1 LWVIRYV
8 KETSGEL
15 YQNHALEQ
23 SEGSKLSVLW
33 SRLKRIGSFALNY
46 PEWLTSLAIAGLFV
60 GIQLGATGINVLGVQ
75 LKIEVL
81 NILLE
86 SLEKAELS
94 AYDGWMQ
101 LRPSLPPDPRLLVVE
116 VTEEDSESLERWQSR
131 KQWPMTDALIHQ
143 LLSKLQQHEPTVI
156 GLDLYRDIPIPPGN
170 SELTQLFKKSDNI
183 IPICRLG
190 NETKRGT
197 PPPEAVPT
205 EQVGFA
211 DLAIDEGGVV
221 RRALLF
227 HNAKIPEGCNTR
239 LSFGFQLARF
249 YLEKQGLEPQTI
261 NLNEQDEQDKQEY
274 LKWGDVIFKPLKP
287 KSGGYQR
294 ADAGGYQILLN
305 YRSGDKLADTVTLAD
320 VLEDRVDPSLVKDR
334 IVLIGISDPAENDLF
349 FTPYSSEGDVL
360 EKMPGVVVH
369 GQIVSQLLS
378 TVLNE
383 RKLFWFW
390 PNSVE
395 VIWIWGW
402 SFTGTIL
409 VRLTRNIWQMLLAEA
424 LAVGVLG
431 GISFIVF
438 LEAGWIPVI
447 TPMLG
452 LVMSSTG
459 VLAYSAY
466 QNQQERAHFA
476 RLLQEQE
483 NNLIA
488 LQGMLQDSTRVPLTT
503 QEDEDDDK
511 TLIADQHEVTLSE
524 ETAIAPS
531 PSQQEEEPST
541 AIWTPEDAAV
551 SQPAPTVKP
560 SDNPNLLAGRYKIN
574 RVLGSGGF
582 GLTYLAEDSH
592 RPGKPKCVVK
602 HLKPARRD
610 ERFLAIAR
618 RLFHTE
624 AEILEKLGRHAQI
637 PQLLAYF
644 EESREFYLVE
654 EYIKGDSLSDELPVD
669 KRMPEGQVVQLI
681 KGLLE
686 ILVFIH
692 DHNVI
697 HRDIKPSNIIRRETD
712 GRLVLIDFGAVKQI
726 QPQQKLD
733 QEHDSQ
739 EHHTVAVGTR
749 GYAPSEQYAGHPTL
763 SSDIYA
769 VGVIGIQA
777 LTGIPPHQLVLDSE
791 TGEISWRHLAN
802 VSDEFAEILEK
813 MVRYYFMDRYQ
824 SVTKVLEDLSTLS
837 PQS

>member
-1 LWVIRYV
+1 V

-15 YQNHALEQ
+15 TQNHALER
-23 SEGSKLSVLW
+23 SEGSKLSAFW
-33 SRLKRIGSFALNY
+33 SRLKRIGSFALKY
-46 PEWLTSLAIAGLFV
+46 PEWLTSLAIIVLFL
-60 GIQLGATGINVLGVQ
+60 GIQLGAKGIDVLGVQ
-75 LKIEVL
+75 LKIEAL
-81 NILLE
+81 KILLKP
-86 SLEKAELS
+86 LEQAELS
-94 AYDGWMQ
+94 AYDGLMQ
-101 LRPSLPPDPRLLVVE
+101 LRRPSLPPDPRLLVVE
-116 VTEEDSESLERWQSR
+116 VTEKDIQYLE
-131 KQWPMTDALIHQ
+131 QWPMSDAVMTQ
-143 LLSKLQQHEPTVI
+143 LLQTLQQYEPAVI
-156 GLDLYRDIPIPPGN
+156 GLDIYRDIAIPPGHA
-170 SELTQLFKKSDNI
+170 ELSKLLQTNNNI
-183 IPICRLG
+183 IPICQISESE
-190 NETKRGT
+190 NRGT
-197 PPPEAVPT
+197 LPPPGVP
-205 EQVGFA
+205 ESRVGFA

-221 RRALLF
+221 RRALLY
-227 HNAKIPEGCNTR
+227 HTLDIESGCTTK
-239 LSFGFQLARF
+239 LSFSFQLAKH
-249 YLEKQGLEPQTI
+249 YLEGKGIEPT
-261 NLNEQDEQDKQEY
+261 LTPDDH
-274 LKWGDVIFKPLKP
+274 LKWGDVVFKPLKP
-287 KSGGYQR
+287 TSGGYQQ
-294 ADAGGYQILLN
+294 ADTGGYQILLN
-305 YRSGDKLADTVTLAD
+305 YRSADKLADSITLTE
-320 VLEDRVDPSLVKDR
+320 VLEGRLDPSLVQDR
-334 IVLIGISDPAENDLF
+334 IVLIGIAAPSEKDRF
-349 FTPYSSEGDVL
+349 STPYTSQGLIIET
-360 EKMPGVVVH
+360 MPGVVIH
-369 GQIVSQLLS
+369 GHIVSQLLS
-378 TVLNE
+378 TVLNG
-383 RKLFWFW
+383 RQVFWFW
-390 PNSVE
+390 PNWVE

-402 SFTGTIL
+402 SLTGAIL
-409 VRLTRNIWQMLLAEA
+409 VRVTRNIWQMLFAEMLA
-424 LAVGVLG
+424 LGLLG
-431 GISFIVF
+431 GVSFIVF
-438 LEAGWIPVI
+438 LEAGWIPVM
-447 TPMLG
+447 TPVVG

-488 LQGMLQDSTRVPLTT
+488 LQGLLQDRTSFAPTT
-503 QEDEDDDK
+503 QEDEDDDN
-511 TLIADQHEVTLSE
+511 TLIAEQQDVTLSE

-531 PSQQEEEPST
+531 QQDGDGET
-541 AIWTPEDAAV
+541 AIWTPEAAV
-551 SQPAPTVKP
+551 SQPAPTVKQ

-624 AEILEKLGRHAQI
+624 AEILEKLGRHSHI

-669 KRMPEGQVVQLI
+669 KRMPEEQVVKLI

-692 DHNVI
+692 EHNVI
-697 HRDIKPSNIIRRETD
+697 HRDIKPSNIIRRQTD
-712 GRLVLIDFGAVKQI
+712 GQLVLIDFGAVKQI

-733 QEHDSQ
+733 QEHDTQ
-739 EHHTVAVGTR
+739 EHNTVAVGTR

-802 VSDEFAEILEK
+802 VSDELAQILEK

-824 SVTKVLEDLSTLS
+824 SVTKVLEDLSTLP

>member
-1 LWVIRYV
+1 M

-15 YQNHALEQ
+15 SQNQVPYER
-23 SEGSKLSVLW
+23 SEGSKLSALW
-33 SRLKRIGSFALNY
+33 SRLKRIGSLTWKNPAL
-46 PEWLTSLAIAGLFV
+46 LTSLAVTGVLL
-60 GIQLGATGINVLGVQ
+60 GTRQLA
-75 LKIEVL
+75 
-81 NILLE
+81 LLE
-86 SLEKAELS
+86 PLELY
-94 AYDGWMQ
+94 AYDRLMQ
-101 LRPSLPPDPRLLVVE
+101 LRPNLPPDPRLLVVE
-116 VTEEDSESLERWQSR
+116 VTEEDVKSLDRWQIR

-143 LLSKLQQHEPTVI
+143 LLSKLQQYEPAVI
-156 GLDLYRDIPIPPGN
+156 GLDLYRDLPMPPGN
-170 SELTQLFKKSDNI
+170 AELTRLFKNSGNI

-190 NETKRGT
+190 DENKGGT
-197 PPPEAVPT
+197 PPPEAVP
-205 EQVGFA
+205 EDRVGFA
-211 DLAIDEGGVV
+211 DLTIDEGEVV

-227 HNAKIPEGCNTR
+227 HNADIPEGCTTR
-239 LSFGFQLARF
+239 LSFSFQLARY
-249 YLEKQGLEPQTI
+249 YLEGKGIEPQTI
-261 NLNEQDEQDKQEY
+261 KQNGQDY

-287 KSGGYQR
+287 KSGGYQK

-305 YRSGDKLADTVTLAD
+305 YRSADKLAESVTLTE
-320 VLEDRVDPSLVKDR
+320 VLEGRLDPSLIKDR
-334 IVLIGISDPAENDLF
+334 IVLIGVSDPAEEDLL

-360 EKMPGVVVH
+360 QRMPGVVVH
-369 GQIVSQLLS
+369 GQIVSQLIS
-378 TVLNE
+378 AVLDQ
-383 RKLFWFW
+383 RKLFWFIPEW
-390 PNSVE
+390 GE
-395 VIWIWGW
+395 VIWIGVW
-402 SFTGTIL
+402 SLTGAIL
-409 VRLTRNIWQMLLAEA
+409 ISITHNIRQLLLAETVA
-424 LAVGVLG
+424 IGLLG
-431 GISFIVF
+431 SISLIVF
-438 LEAGWIPVI
+438 LEAGWIPVMI
-447 TPMLG
+447 PALG

-476 RLLQEQE
+476 HLLQEQE

-488 LQGMLQDSTRVPLTT
+488 LQGLLQDRTSFAPTT
-503 QEDEDDDK
+503 QEDEDEDDDQ
-511 TLIADQHEVTLSE
+511 TLIAEQQEVTLSE

-531 PSQQEEEPST
+531 QQDGDGET
-541 AIWTPEDAAV
+541 AIWTPDAAV

-624 AEILEKLGRHAQI
+624 AEILEKLGRHPHI

-669 KRMPEGQVVQLI
+669 KRVPEEQVVKLI

-686 ILVFIH
+686 IMVFIH
-692 DHNVI
+692 EHNVI
-697 HRDIKPSNIIRRETD
+697 HRDIKPSNIIRRQTD
-712 GRLVLIDFGAVKQI
+712 GQLVLIDFGAVKQI

-733 QEHDSQ
+733 QEHDTQ
-739 EHHTVAVGTR
+739 EHNTVAVGTR

-802 VSDEFAEILEK
+802 VSDELAQILEK

>member
-1 LWVIRYV
+1 M

-23 SEGSKLSVLW
+23 SEESKLSVLW
-33 SRLKRIGSFALNY
+33 SRLKRIGSLTWKN
-46 PEWLTSLAIAGLFV
+46 PVLLTSLAVTGVLL
-60 GIQLGATGINVLGVQ
+60 GTRQLA
-75 LKIEVL
+75 
-81 NILLE
+81 LLE
-86 SLEKAELS
+86 PLELY
-94 AYDGWMQ
+94 AYDRLMQ

-116 VTEEDSESLERWQSR
+116 VTEQDTASLEQWQSR
-131 KQWPMTDALIHQ
+131 EQWPMTDALMHK

-170 SELTQLFKKSDNI
+170 PELTQLFKQSDNI

-190 NETKRGT
+190 DETTDGT
-197 PPPEAVPT
+197 PPPESVPP

-227 HNAKIPEGCNTR
+227 HSADIPEGCNTP
-239 LSFGFQLARF
+239 LSFSFQLARF
-249 YLEKQGLEPQTI
+249 YLEKQGIEPQTVT
-261 NLNEQDEQDKQEY
+261 LDEQDEQDEQEY
-274 LKWGDVIFKPLKP
+274 LKWGDVIFKPLQP

-334 IVLIGISDPAENDLF
+334 IVLIGISDPAVNDLF

-360 EKMPGVVVH
+360 KKMPGVVVH

-383 RKLFWFW
+383 RKLFWFMPEW
-390 PNSVE
+390 GE
-395 VIWIWGW
+395 VLWIGFW
-402 SFTGTIL
+402 SLTGGIL
-409 VRLTRNIWQMLLAEA
+409 IYVTRNIQQLLLAEIVA
-424 LAVGVLG
+424 IGLVG

-447 TPMLG
+447 TPILG

-503 QEDEDDDK
+503 QDDEDDDK

-531 PSQQEEEPST
+531 PQQGNDST
-541 AIWTPEDAAV
+541 AIWTPDAV
-551 SQPAPTVKP
+551 TSPPAPTVKQ

-669 KRMPEGQVVQLI
+669 KRMPEEQVITLI

-697 HRDIKPSNIIRRETD
+697 HRDIKPSNIIRRQTD
-712 GRLVLIDFGAVKQI
+712 GNLVLIDFGAVKQI

-733 QEHDSQ
+733 QEHDTQ

-802 VSDEFAEILEK
+802 VSKEFAEILEK

-824 SVTKVLEDLSTLS
+824 SVTKVLEDLSTLPPKS
-837 PQS
+837 